1 MKRITILGSTGS
13 IGISTLEVIRQHPS
27 RFKVEGMAA
36 GKNVE
41 EMIRQAEEFRPRMIS
56 MEEETAAEA
65 VRKGVSYPVEVV
77 WGSEGLLSLATLPE
91 ADYVVSAI
99 VGSRGLPPTLAAIH
113 AGKTIGLANKESL
126 VMGGALV
133 MEAARE
139 HGVSILPID
148 SEHSALFQSMN
159 GEPRERIRRI
169 LVTASGGSFRDW
181 PRERLATATKEQAL
195 KHPNWSMGAKV
206 TIDSATLMNKGLE
219 VIEARW
225 LFDLPYDQI
234 DVLIHPESIIHS
246 LVEYEDGAI
255 MAQLGTPDMKVPIQY
270 ALSYPER
277 LPLKGEPLDLVAI
290 GKLHFRAPDFDRFP
304 CLKLAYTCGRQ
315 GGTLPTVMNA
325 ANEIAVEHFLAGKLT
340 FLGIEEVLEEVLS
353 RHTSVQ
359 QPTLDDL
366 FEADR
371 WARDMAR
378 KCGARVGTS
387 FS

>member
-1 MKRITILGSTGS
+1 MKRIVILGSTGS
-13 IGISTLEVIRQHPS
+13 IGINTLEVIRQHPD
-27 RFKVEGMAA
+27 RFNVVGLAA
-36 GKNVE
+36 GSNVE
-41 EMIRQAEEFRPRMIS
+41 EMIRQAEEFRPRIIS
-56 MEEETAAEA
+56 MEEESAAET
-65 VRKGVSYPVEVV
+65 VRQGVSYPVEVV
-77 WGSEGLLSLATLPE
+77 WGGEGLLVLASLKE
-91 ADYVVSAI
+91 SDYVVSAI
-99 VGSRGLPPTLAAIH
+99 VGSRGLPPTLAAIQ

-126 VMGGALV
+126 VMGGSLV
-133 MEAARE
+133 MEASRKA
-139 HGVSILPID
+139 GVSILPID

-181 PRERLATATKEQAL
+181 PRERLVTATKEEAL
-195 KHPNWSMGAKV
+195 QHPNWSMGAKV

-246 LVEYEDGAI
+246 LVEYEDGAM

-290 GKLHFRAPDFDRFP
+290 GELHFRAPDLDRFP
-304 CLKLAYTCGRQ
+304 CLKIAYTCGRQ

-325 ANEIAVEHFLAGKLT
+325 ANEIAVERFLAGQLS

-353 RHTSVQ
+353 RHTLVPH
-359 QPTLDDL
+359 PTIDDL

-371 WARDMAR
+371 WAREMAR
-378 KCGARVGTS
+378 QCDARVG
-387 FS
+387 